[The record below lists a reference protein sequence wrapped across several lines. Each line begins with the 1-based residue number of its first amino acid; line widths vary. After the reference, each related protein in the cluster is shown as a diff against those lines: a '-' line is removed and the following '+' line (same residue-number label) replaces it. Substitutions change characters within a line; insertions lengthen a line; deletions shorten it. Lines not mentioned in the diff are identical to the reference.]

1 MDNTR
6 GSLFMILAMAAF
18 AVEDMFIKAA
28 ASNMPTGL
36 VLALFGLG
44 GTLLFILLT
53 KQRGEQIYHPAILS
67 KPILLRAVSEI
78 SGRLFYTLAITL
90 TPLSSAAAIL
100 QATPLVVVMGAALLF
115 GERVGFKRWLAILVG
130 FIGVLMIIRPG
141 LEGFTPASIFAVI
154 GTLGFAGRDLAT
166 RAAPP
171 VLSNMQLGVYGF
183 FVLVPTGF
191 ALLIYSG
198 DTITFDAGSSLQILG
213 SIIFGVIAYYALTI
227 AMRTGEV
234 AVVTPFRY
242 TRLIFALVI
251 GILAFGER
259 PDLMTLLGG
268 LLIVMSGGYTLLRN
282 RRAIRSTAEVKKAR

>member
-28 ASNMPTGL
+28 SANMPTGL

-44 GTLLFILLT
+44 GTLLFMLLT
-53 KQRGEQIYHPAILS
+53 KQRGEQIIHPALLS
-67 KPILLRAVSEI
+67 KPILLRSLSEI
-78 SGRLFYTLAITL
+78 TGRLFYTLAITL
-90 TPLSSAAAIL
+90 TPLSSASAIL
-100 QATPLVVVMGAALLF
+100 LATPLVVVMGAALLF
-115 GERVGFKRWLAILVG
+115 GEKVGIKRWLAILVG
-130 FIGVLMIIRPG
+130 FVGVLMIIRPG

-183 FVLVPTGF
+183 FVLMPTGF
-191 ALLIYSG
+191 ALLLYSG
-198 DTITFDAGSSLQILG
+198 EAISFDPGASMQILG
-213 SIIFGVIAYYALTI
+213 SIIFGVIAYNALTI
-227 AMRTGEV
+227 AMRAGDV
-234 AVVTPFRY
+234 SVVTPFRY
-242 TRLIFALVI
+242 TRLIFALI
-251 GILAFGER
+251 LGIFVFGER

-268 LLIVMSGGYTLLRN
+268 TLIVISGGYTLIKN
-282 RRAIRSTAEVKKAR
+282 RRAPQAKAA

>member
-1 MDNTR
+1 
-6 GSLFMILAMAAF
+6 MILAMAAF

-28 ASNMPTGL
+28 SVYMPTGL

-44 GTLLFILLT
+44 GTLLFMLLT
-53 KQRGEQIYHPAILS
+53 KQRGERIIHPALLS
-67 KPILLRAVSEI
+67 APILLRAASEI
-78 SGRLFYTLAITL
+78 VGRLFYTLAITL
-90 TPLSSAAAIL
+90 TPLSSASAIL

-115 GERVGFKRWLAILVG
+115 GEKVGLKRWLAILVG

-183 FVLVPTGF
+183 FVLIPTGF

-198 DTITFDAGSSLQILG
+198 DTVSFDPSASLQILG
-213 SIIFGVIAYYALTI
+213 SIIFGVIAYNALTI
-227 AMRTGEV
+227 AMRTGDV
-234 AVVTPFRY
+234 SVVTPFRY
-242 TRLIFALVI
+242 TRLIFALI
-251 GILAFGER
+251 LGIFVFGER
-259 PDLMTLLGG
+259 PDLMMLLGG
-268 LLIVMSGGYTLLRN
+268 MLVVISGGYTLVTN
-282 RRAIRSTAEVKKAR
+282 RRSPQIKTT